1 MKAWFQKN
9 YKTIITLS
17 FLIPII
23 TVAVVS
29 ISHVTQWYGISNPFT
44 WAIYLSVGIEIA
56 ALSALAAI
64 SANMG
69 NKIYFP
75 FGIVTLIQFMGNIFF
90 AYSFID
96 VTASS
101 FKSWVEL
108 VSPLLEMT
116 GVEPTDF
123 IGHKRFLA
131 FLSGGMLPL
140 ISLSFLHMLVKFSE
154 EEKQVKL
161 PVDDKKEEN
170 IEKIDASDLI
180 GEISRVRLSEE
191 DLALLEE
198 RLLRTKQKEDYEK
211 LQKASL
217 KDEVTLNDEEIMER
231 AQKIE
236 FKRIAERMKRIGEI
250 QNEIRGNE
258 DNSDDPVGALA
269 NSEYRLKDEEDE
281 ELIKMKND
289 YFKRQAQYIKEKEEN
304 IVNLDKQDEVLKKIE
319 SWESNEI
326 DLTDEEIDQAIAEF
340 NELEMLETLEESSP
354 EPYLKAI
361 ELLEKLE
368 NEKIEQMYSIGEE
381 DEIPEV
387 DESWDVGVDPID
399 KDDEPVYQ
407 TESKELDN
415 MLNIVDEVI
424 EEKKK

>member
-1 MKAWFQKN
+1 MKVWFHNN
-9 YKTIITLS
+9 YKTIIILA

-29 ISHVTQWYGISNPFT
+29 ISHVTQWYGLSNPFT

-56 ALSALAAI
+56 ALSSLAAI

-69 NKIYFP
+69 KKIYFP
-75 FGIVTLIQFMGNIFF
+75 FGIVTLIQFIGNIFF

-108 VSPLLEMT
+108 VSPLLEIT

-131 FLSGGMLPL
+131 FFSGGMLPL

-154 EEKQVKL
+154 EERQVEVI
-161 PVDDKKEEN
+161 VDDKKEKE
-170 IEKIDASDLI
+170 EPTKVDASDLI

-191 DLALLEE
+191 DLTLLEE
-198 RLLRTKQKEDYEK
+198 RLLRTKPKEEYEK

-217 KDEVTLNDEEIMER
+217 KDEVTLSDEEILER

-236 FKRIAERMKRIGEI
+236 FKRIAERMKKIGEI
-250 QNEIRGNE
+250 QNEIRGYE
-258 DNSDDPVGALA
+258 DDSEDPVGALA
-269 NSEYRLKDEEDE
+269 NSEYRLEDE
-281 ELIKMKND
+281 
-289 YFKRQAQYIKEKEEN
+289 EEN

-340 NELEMLETLEESSP
+340 NQMEILEAMEESSL
-354 EPYLKAI
+354 EP
-361 ELLEKLE
+361 
-368 NEKIEQMYSIGEE
+368 
-381 DEIPEV
+381 DEA
-387 DESWDVGVDPID
+387 WDVGVDPID
-399 KDDEPVYQ
+399 KDDDPVYQ
-407 TESKELDN
+407 TDSKELDK
-415 MLNIVDEVI
+415 MLDIVDDVI
-424 EEKKK
+424 DEKKK

>member
-1 MKAWFQKN
+1 MKVWFHKN
-9 YKTIITLS
+9 YKTVIILA

-69 NKIYFP
+69 KKIYFP
-75 FGIVTLIQFMGNIFF
+75 FGIVTLIQFIGNIFF

-108 VSPLLEMT
+108 VSPLLEIT

-131 FLSGGMLPL
+131 FFSGGMLPL

-154 EEKQVKL
+154 AEKQVEL

-170 IEKIDASDLI
+170 IEKINASDLI
-180 GEISRVRLSEE
+180 GEISRVRLTEE

-198 RLLRTKQKEDYEK
+198 RLLRTKPKEEYEK

-217 KDEVTLNDEEIMER
+217 KDDVTLSDEEIVER

-250 QNEIRGNE
+250 QNEIRGYE
-258 DNSDDPVGALA
+258 DESEDPVGALA
-269 NSEYRLKDEEDE
+269 NSEHRLKVEDDEEF
-281 ELIKMKND
+281 IKMKND
-289 YFKRQAQYIKEKEEN
+289 YFQRQAQHMKEVEEDN
-304 IVNLDKQDEVLKKIE
+304 NLLILEKQAEALKKIE
-319 SWESNEI
+319 SWESDELN
-326 DLTDEEIDQAIAEF
+326 LTDEEIDQAIAEF
-340 NELEMLETLEESSP
+340 NELEMLEALEELSP
-354 EPYLKAI
+354 EP
-361 ELLEKLE
+361 
-368 NEKIEQMYSIGEE
+368 
-381 DEIPEV
+381 DEA
-387 DESWDVGVDPID
+387 WDVGVDPIG
-399 KDDEPVYQ
+399 KDDEPIYQ
-407 TESKELDN
+407 TDSKELDK
-415 MLNIVDEVI
+415 MLDIVDDAI
-424 EEKKK
+424 DEKKK

>member
-1 MKAWFQKN
+1 MKVWFHKN
-9 YKTIITLS
+9 YKTVIILA

-64 SANMG
+64 SVNMG
-69 NKIYFP
+69 KKIYFP
-75 FGIVTLIQFMGNIFF
+75 FGIVTLIQFIGNIFF

-154 EEKQVKL
+154 EENKVS
-161 PVDDKKEEN
+161 DKKEEN

-198 RLLRTKQKEDYEK
+198 RLLRTKPKEEYEK

-217 KDEVTLNDEEIMER
+217 KDDVTLSDEEIVER

-250 QNEIRGNE
+250 QNEIRGYE
-258 DNSDDPVGALA
+258 DESEDPVGALA
-269 NSEYRLKDEEDE
+269 NSEHRLKVEEDD
-281 ELIKMKND
+281 ELIKMRND
-289 YFKRQAQYIKEKEEN
+289 YFKRQAQHMKEVEEDN
-304 IVNLDKQDEVLKKIE
+304 NLLILEKQNEALKKIE
-319 SWESNEI
+319 SWESDELN
-326 DLTDEEIDQAIAEF
+326 LTDEEIDQAIAEF
-340 NELEMLETLEESSP
+340 NELEMLEALEESSP

-361 ELLEKLE
+361 EVLEKLE
-368 NEKIEQMYSIGEE
+368 NERIEQMYSMGE

-399 KDDEPVYQ
+399 KDDEPIYQ
-407 TESKELDN
+407 TDSKELDK
-415 MLNIVDEVI
+415 MLDIVDDAI
-424 EEKKK
+424 DEKKK

>member
-1 MKAWFQKN
+1 
-9 YKTIITLS
+9 
-17 FLIPII
+17 
-23 TVAVVS
+23 VVS

-69 NKIYFP
+69 KKIYFP
-75 FGIVTLIQFMGNIFF
+75 FGIVTLIQFIGNIFF

-108 VSPLLEMT
+108 VSPLLEIT

-131 FLSGGMLPL
+131 FFSGGMLPL

-154 EEKQVKL
+154 GERQVEL
-161 PVDDKKEEN
+161 VVDDKKEKE
-170 IEKIDASDLI
+170 EPTKVDASDLI

-191 DLALLEE
+191 DLTLLEE
-198 RLLRTKQKEDYEK
+198 RLLRTKPKEEYEK

-217 KDEVTLNDEEIMER
+217 KDEVTLSDEEILER

-236 FKRIAERMKRIGEI
+236 FKRIAERMKKIGEI
-250 QNEIRGNE
+250 QNEIRGYE
-258 DNSDDPVGALA
+258 DDSEDPVGALA
-269 NSEYRLKDEEDE
+269 NSEYRLED
-281 ELIKMKND
+281 
-289 YFKRQAQYIKEKEEN
+289 KEENN

-340 NELEMLETLEESSP
+340 NQMEILEALEESSP
-354 EPYLKAI
+354 EP
-361 ELLEKLE
+361 
-368 NEKIEQMYSIGEE
+368 
-381 DEIPEV
+381 DEA
-387 DESWDVGVDPID
+387 WDVGVDPID
-399 KDDEPVYQ
+399 KDDDPVYQ
-407 TESKELDN
+407 TDSKELDK
-415 MLNIVDEVI
+415 MLDIVDDVI
-424 EEKKK
+424 DEKKK

>member
-1 MKAWFQKN
+1 MKVWFHNN
-9 YKTIITLS
+9 YKTIIILA

-44 WAIYLSVGIEIA
+44 WAIYLSIGIEIA

-69 NKIYFP
+69 KKIYFP
-75 FGIVTLIQFMGNIFF
+75 FGIVTLIQFIGNIFF

-131 FLSGGMLPL
+131 FFSGGMLPL

-154 EEKQVKL
+154 NEKQIENI
-161 PVDDKKEEN
+161 VDDKKED

-191 DLALLEE
+191 DLSALEKH
-198 RLLRTKQKEDYEK
+198 LLNPPKPNETLVKAFDDYEK

-217 KDEVTLNDEEIMER
+217 KDEVTLSDEEIMER
-231 AQKIE
+231 AHKIE
-236 FKRIAERMKRIGEI
+236 FKRIAERMKKIGEI
-250 QNEIRGNE
+250 QNEIRGYE
-258 DNSDDPVGALA
+258 DNSEDPVGALA
-269 NSEYRLKDEEDE
+269 NSEYRLKDDDNDDE
-281 ELIKMKND
+281 LNKMRSD
-289 YFKRQAQYIKEKEEN
+289 YFKRQAEYMKETEEEN
-304 IVNLDKQDEVLKKIE
+304 VDIPDKKNEVLKKIE
-319 SWESNEI
+319 SWESDEI
-326 DLTDEEIDQAIAEF
+326 NLTDEEIDQAIAEF
-340 NELEMLETLEESSP
+340 NE
-354 EPYLKAI
+354 I
-361 ELLEKLE
+361 ELLEAIEDSSLE
-368 NEKIEQMYSIGEE
+368 P
-381 DEIPEV
+381 DET
-387 DESWDVGVDPID
+387 WDIGVDPID
-399 KDDEPVYQ
+399 KDDNPIYQ
-407 TESKELDN
+407 TDSKELDK
-415 MLNIVDEVI
+415 MLDIVDDAI
-424 EEKKK
+424 DEKKK

>member
-1 MKAWFQKN
+1 MKVWFHKN
-9 YKTIITLS
+9 YKTVIILA

-64 SANMG
+64 SVNMG
-69 NKIYFP
+69 KKIYFP
-75 FGIVTLIQFMGNIFF
+75 FGIVTLIQFIGNIFF

-131 FLSGGMLPL
+131 FFSGGMLPL

-154 EEKQVKL
+154 EENKVS
-161 PVDDKKEEN
+161 DKKEEN

-198 RLLRTKQKEDYEK
+198 RLLRTKPKEEYEK

-217 KDEVTLNDEEIMER
+217 KDDVTLSDEEIVER

-250 QNEIRGNE
+250 QNEIRGYE
-258 DNSDDPVGALA
+258 DESEDPVGALA
-269 NSEYRLKDEEDE
+269 NSEHRLKVEEDD
-281 ELIKMKND
+281 ELIKMRND
-289 YFKRQAQYIKEKEEN
+289 YFKRQAQHMKEVEEDN
-304 IVNLDKQDEVLKKIE
+304 NLLILEKQNEALKKIE
-319 SWESNEI
+319 SWESDELN
-326 DLTDEEIDQAIAEF
+326 LTDEEIDQAIAEF
-340 NELEMLETLEESSP
+340 NELEMLEALEESSP
-354 EPYLKAI
+354 ETYLNAI
-361 ELLEKLE
+361 ELLEKIE
-368 NEKIEQMYSIGEE
+368 NEKIEQMYSMGE

-387 DESWDVGVDPID
+387 DEAWDVGVDPID
-399 KDDEPVYQ
+399 KDDDPVYQ
-407 TESKELDN
+407 TDSKELDK
-415 MLNIVDEVI
+415 MLDIVDDVI
-424 EEKKK
+424 DEKKK

>member
-1 MKAWFQKN
+1 MKVWFHKN
-9 YKTIITLS
+9 YKTVIILA

-29 ISHVTQWYGISNPFT
+29 ISHVTKWYGISNPFT

-69 NKIYFP
+69 KKIYFP
-75 FGIVTLIQFMGNIFF
+75 FGIVTLIQFIGNVFF

-96 VTASS
+96 VAASS
-101 FKSWVEL
+101 FKSWFEL

-131 FLSGGMLPL
+131 FFSGGMLPL

-154 EEKQVKL
+154 AEKQVEL

-170 IEKIDASDLI
+170 TEKINASDLI

-198 RLLRTKQKEDYEK
+198 RLLRTKPKEDFEK

-217 KDEVTLNDEEIMER
+217 KDDVTLSDEEIVER

-236 FKRIAERMKRIGEI
+236 FKRIAERMKKIGEI
-250 QNEIRGNE
+250 QNEIRGYE
-258 DNSDDPVGALA
+258 DDSEDPVGALA
-269 NSEYRLKDEEDE
+269 NSEHRL
-281 ELIKMKND
+281 
-289 YFKRQAQYIKEKEEN
+289 
-304 IVNLDKQDEVLKKIE
+304 
-319 SWESNEI
+319 
-326 DLTDEEIDQAIAEF
+326 
-340 NELEMLETLEESSP
+340 
-354 EPYLKAI
+354 
-361 ELLEKLE
+361 
-368 NEKIEQMYSIGEE
+368 
-381 DEIPEV
+381 
-387 DESWDVGVDPID
+387 
-399 KDDEPVYQ
+399 
-407 TESKELDN
+407 
-415 MLNIVDEVI
+415 
-424 EEKKK
+424 

>member
-1 MKAWFQKN
+1 MKVWFHNN
-9 YKTIITLS
+9 YKTIIILA

-69 NKIYFP
+69 KKIYFP
-75 FGIVTLIQFMGNIFF
+75 FGIVTLIQFIGNIFF

-108 VSPLLEMT
+108 VSPLLEIT

-131 FLSGGMLPL
+131 FFSGGMLPL

-154 EEKQVKL
+154 EERQVEVI
-161 PVDDKKEEN
+161 VDDKKEE
-170 IEKIDASDLI
+170 EEPTKIDASDLI

-191 DLALLEE
+191 DLRLLEE
-198 RLLRTKQKEDYEK
+198 RLLNAKPKEEYEK

-217 KDEVTLNDEEIMER
+217 KDEKTLSDEEILER

-236 FKRIAERMKRIGEI
+236 FKRITERMKQIEKI
-250 QNEIRGNE
+250 QNEIRGYE
-258 DNSDDPVGALA
+258 DNSEDPVGAMA
-269 NSEYRLKDEEDE
+269 NSEYRLNDIELEDE
-281 ELIKMKND
+281 EEIFEEKISEESKTVD
-289 YFKRQAQYIKEKEEN
+289 VFK
-304 IVNLDKQDEVLKKIE
+304 DDIE
-319 SWESNEI
+319 LNF
-326 DLTDEEIDQAIAEF
+326 TDEEIDQAIAEF
-340 NELEMLETLEESSP
+340 NEIERLEALEESLEEPSP
-354 EPYLKAI
+354 EPYLNAI
-361 ELLEKLE
+361 ELLEKIE
-368 NEKIEQMYSIGEE
+368 NEKIEQMYSMDE

-387 DESWDVGVDPID
+387 DEAWDVGVDPID
-399 KDDEPVYQ
+399 KDDEPIYQ
-407 TESKELDN
+407 TDSKELDK
-415 MLNIVDEVI
+415 MLDIVDEAI
-424 EEKKK
+424 DEKKK

>member
-1 MKAWFQKN
+1 MKVWFHKN
-9 YKTIITLS
+9 YKTVIILA

-69 NKIYFP
+69 KKIYFP
-75 FGIVTLIQFMGNIFF
+75 FGIVTLIQFIGNIFF

-131 FLSGGMLPL
+131 FFSGGMLPL

-154 EEKQVKL
+154 EENKVS
-161 PVDDKKEEN
+161 DKKEEN

-198 RLLRTKQKEDYEK
+198 RLLRTKPKEEYEK

-217 KDEVTLNDEEIMER
+217 KDEVTLSDEEIVER

-250 QNEIRGNE
+250 QNEIRGYE
-258 DNSDDPVGALA
+258 DESEDPVGALA
-269 NSEYRLKDEEDE
+269 NSEHRLKVENDD
-281 ELIKMKND
+281 ELIKMRND
-289 YFKRQAQYIKEKEEN
+289 YFKRQAQHMKEVEEDN
-304 IVNLDKQDEVLKKIE
+304 NLLILEKQNEALKKIE
-319 SWESNEI
+319 SWESDELN
-326 DLTDEEIDQAIAEF
+326 LTDEEIDQAIAEF
-340 NELEMLETLEESSP
+340 NELEMLEALEESSP
-354 EPYLKAI
+354 EP
-361 ELLEKLE
+361 
-368 NEKIEQMYSIGEE
+368 
-381 DEIPEV
+381 DEA
-387 DESWDVGVDPID
+387 WDVGVDPID
-399 KDDEPVYQ
+399 KDDEPIYQ
-407 TESKELDN
+407 TDSKELDK
-415 MLNIVDEVI
+415 MLDIVDDVI
-424 EEKKK
+424 DEKKK

>member
-1 MKAWFQKN
+1 MKVWFHKN
-9 YKTIITLS
+9 YKTVIILA

-44 WAIYLSVGIEIA
+44 WAIYLSVGIEIS

-64 SANMG
+64 SVNMG
-69 NKIYFP
+69 KKIYFP
-75 FGIVTLIQFMGNIFF
+75 FGIVTLIQFIGNIFF

-154 EEKQVKL
+154 EENKVS
-161 PVDDKKEEN
+161 DKKEEN

-198 RLLRTKQKEDYEK
+198 RLLRTKPKEEYEK

-217 KDEVTLNDEEIMER
+217 KDDVTLSDEEIVER

-250 QNEIRGNE
+250 QNEIRGYE
-258 DNSDDPVGALA
+258 DESEDPVGALA
-269 NSEYRLKDEEDE
+269 NSEHRLKVEEDD
-281 ELIKMKND
+281 ELIKMRND
-289 YFKRQAQYIKEKEEN
+289 YFKRQAQHMKEVEEDN
-304 IVNLDKQDEVLKKIE
+304 NLLILEKQNEALKKIE
-319 SWESNEI
+319 SWESDELN
-326 DLTDEEIDQAIAEF
+326 LTDEEIDQAIAEF
-340 NELEMLETLEESSP
+340 NELEMLEALEESSP

-361 ELLEKLE
+361 EVLEKLE
-368 NEKIEQMYSIGEE
+368 NERIEQMYSMGE

-399 KDDEPVYQ
+399 KDDEPIYQ
-407 TESKELDN
+407 TDSKELDK
-415 MLNIVDEVI
+415 MLDIVDDAI
-424 EEKKK
+424 DEKKK

>member
-1 MKAWFQKN
+1 MKVWFHKN
-9 YKTIITLS
+9 YKTIIILA

-29 ISHVTQWYGISNPFT
+29 ISHVTKWYGLSNPFT

-69 NKIYFP
+69 KKIYFP
-75 FGIVTLIQFMGNIFF
+75 FGIVTLIQFIGNIFF

-131 FLSGGMLPL
+131 FFSGGMLPL

-154 EEKQVKL
+154 EENKVSEI
-161 PVDDKKEEN
+161 KEEN
-170 IEKIDASDLI
+170 IEKIDASDLM
-180 GEISRVRLSEE
+180 GEISRVRLSED
-191 DLALLEE
+191 DLSLLEKH
-198 RLLRTKQKEDYEK
+198 LLNPPKPNEELVKAKEEYEK
-211 LQKASL
+211 LQMASL
-217 KDEVTLNDEEIMER
+217 KDDVTLSDEEIVKR
-231 AQKIE
+231 AQEIE
-236 FKRIAERMKRIGEI
+236 LKRIHERMKRIQEI
-250 QNEIRGNE
+250 QDEIRGYE
-258 DNSDDPVGALA
+258 DDTEDPVGALA
-269 NSEYRLKDEEDE
+269 NSEYRLKEEPIVEDD

-289 YFKRQAQYIKEKEEN
+289 YFKRQSEYMKEKEEEE
-304 IVNLDKQDEVLKKIE
+304 NLIIPDKQIDVLKKIE
-319 SWESNEI
+319 SWESDELN
-326 DLTDEEIDQAIAEF
+326 LTDEEIDQAIAEF
-340 NELEMLETLEESSP
+340 NQMEILEAMEELSP
-354 EPYLKAI
+354 EP
-361 ELLEKLE
+361 
-368 NEKIEQMYSIGEE
+368 
-381 DEIPEV
+381 DET
-387 DESWDVGVDPID
+387 WDVGIDPIG

-407 TESKELDN
+407 TDSKELDN
-415 MLNIVDEVI
+415 MLNIVDNVI
-424 EEKKK
+424 DEKKK

>member
-1 MKAWFQKN
+1 MKVWFHNN
-9 YKTIITLS
+9 YKTIIILA

-69 NKIYFP
+69 KKIYFP
-75 FGIVTLIQFMGNIFF
+75 FGIVTLIQFIGNIFF

-108 VSPLLEMT
+108 VSPLLEIT

-131 FLSGGMLPL
+131 FFSGGMLPL

-154 EEKQVKL
+154 TERQVEVI
-161 PVDDKKEEN
+161 VDDKKEKE
-170 IEKIDASDLI
+170 EPTKIDASDLI
-180 GEISRVRLSEE
+180 GEISRVRFSEE
-191 DLALLEE
+191 DLAILEKHLLNPSKPNEALVNAHDE
-198 RLLRTKQKEDYEK
+198 YEK
-211 LQKASL
+211 IQKASL
-217 KDEVTLNDEEIMER
+217 KDEETLSDEEILER

-236 FKRIAERMKRIGEI
+236 FKRIAERMKKIGEI
-250 QNEIRGNE
+250 QNEIRGYE
-258 DNSDDPVGALA
+258 DNSEDPVGALA
-269 NSEYRLKDEEDE
+269 NSEYRLKDIEVDDEDE
-281 ELIKMKND
+281 EEIYEEKILEESKTVDVFND
-289 YFKRQAQYIKEKEEN
+289 
-304 IVNLDKQDEVLKKIE
+304 DIE
-319 SWESNEI
+319 LNF
-326 DLTDEEIDQAIAEF
+326 TDEEIDQAIAEF
-340 NELEMLETLEESSP
+340 NEIERLEALEESSP
-354 EPYLKAI
+354 EPYLNAI
-361 ELLEKLE
+361 ELLEKIE
-368 NEKIEQMYSIGEE
+368 NEKIEQMYSMDE

-387 DESWDVGVDPID
+387 DEAWDVGVDPID
-399 KDDEPVYQ
+399 KDDEPIYQ
-407 TESKELDN
+407 TDSKELDK
-415 MLNIVDEVI
+415 MLDIVDEAI
-424 EEKKK
+424 DEKKK

>member
-1 MKAWFQKN
+1 MKVWFHKN
-9 YKTIITLS
+9 YKTIIILA

-29 ISHVTQWYGISNPFT
+29 ISHVTQWYSISNPFT

-69 NKIYFP
+69 KKIYFP
-75 FGIVTLIQFMGNIFF
+75 FGIVTLIQFIGNIFF

-131 FLSGGMLPL
+131 FFSGGMLPL

-154 EEKQVKL
+154 EERQVEVI
-161 PVDDKKEEN
+161 VDDKKEKE
-170 IEKIDASDLI
+170 EPTKVDASDLI

-191 DLALLEE
+191 DLTLLEE
-198 RLLRTKQKEDYEK
+198 RLLHRKPKEEYEK

-217 KDEVTLNDEEIMER
+217 KDEVTLSDEEILER

-236 FKRIAERMKRIGEI
+236 FKRIAERMKKIGEI
-250 QNEIRGNE
+250 QNEIRGYE
-258 DNSDDPVGALA
+258 DDSEDPVGALA
-269 NSEYRLKDEEDE
+269 NSEYRLEDE
-281 ELIKMKND
+281 
-289 YFKRQAQYIKEKEEN
+289 EEN

-340 NELEMLETLEESSP
+340 NQMEILEAMEESSP
-354 EPYLKAI
+354 EP
-361 ELLEKLE
+361 
-368 NEKIEQMYSIGEE
+368 
-381 DEIPEV
+381 DEA
-387 DESWDVGVDPID
+387 WDVGIDPID
-399 KDDEPVYQ
+399 KDDDPVYQ
-407 TESKELDN
+407 TDSKELDK
-415 MLNIVDEVI
+415 MLDIVDDVI
-424 EEKKK
+424 DEKKK

>member
-1 MKAWFQKN
+1 MKVWFHKN
-9 YKTIITLS
+9 YKTIIILA

-44 WAIYLSVGIEIA
+44 WAIYLSIGIEIA

-69 NKIYFP
+69 KKIYFP
-75 FGIVTLIQFMGNIFF
+75 FGIVTLIQFIGNVFF

-131 FLSGGMLPL
+131 FFSGGMLPL

-154 EEKQVKL
+154 GGKQVEL
-161 PVDDKKEEN
+161 IVDDKKEEN
-170 IEKIDASDLI
+170 IEKIDASVLI

-198 RLLRTKQKEDYEK
+198 RLLQTKPKEEYEK

-217 KDEVTLNDEEIMER
+217 KDDDTLSDEEIMER

-236 FKRIAERMKRIGEI
+236 FKRITERMKEIEKI
-250 QNEIRGNE
+250 QNEIRGYE
-258 DNSDDPVGALA
+258 DESEDPVGALA
-269 NSEYRLKDEEDE
+269 NSEHRLKVEEDDEEF
-281 ELIKMKND
+281 IKMKND
-289 YFKRQAQYIKEKEEN
+289 YFKRQSQHMKEVEEDN
-304 IVNLDKQDEVLKKIE
+304 NRLILEKQNEALKKIE
-319 SWESNEI
+319 SWESDELN
-326 DLTDEEIDQAIAEF
+326 LTDEEIDQAIAEF

-354 EPYLKAI
+354 EP
-361 ELLEKLE
+361 
-368 NEKIEQMYSIGEE
+368 
-381 DEIPEV
+381 DEA
-387 DESWDVGVDPID
+387 WDIGVDPIID
-399 KDDEPVYQ
+399 NFDEPVYQ
-407 TESKELDN
+407 TDSKELDK
-415 MLNIVDEVI
+415 MLDIVDEAI
-424 EEKKK
+424 DEKKK

>member
-1 MKAWFQKN
+1 MKVWFHKN
-9 YKTIITLS
+9 YKTLIIS
-17 FLIPII
+17 AFLIPIM

-69 NKIYFP
+69 KKIYFP
-75 FGIVTLIQFMGNIFF
+75 FGIVTLIQFIGNIFF

-108 VSPLLEMT
+108 VSPLLEIT

-131 FLSGGMLPL
+131 FFSGGMLPL

-154 EEKQVKL
+154 EDKQVEFI
-161 PVDDKKEEN
+161 VDEKKEEE

-191 DLALLEE
+191 DLAILEKHLLNPP
-198 RLLRTKQKEDYEK
+198 KPNEDLVKANDEYEK

-217 KDEVTLNDEEIMER
+217 KETNTLSDEEIVER
-231 AQKIE
+231 ARQIE
-236 FKRIAERMKRIGEI
+236 LKRINERMKRIAEI
-250 QNEIRGNE
+250 QNEIRGHE
-258 DNSDDPVGALA
+258 DESEDPVGALA
-269 NSEYRLKDEEDE
+269 NSEYRLKEEE
-281 ELIKMKND
+281 E
-289 YFKRQAQYIKEKEEN
+289 
-304 IVNLDKQDEVLKKIE
+304 
-319 SWESNEI
+319 
-326 DLTDEEIDQAIAEF
+326 EEIPFSDEFISEAIAEF
-340 NELEMLETLEESSP
+340 NQDSIDEM
-354 EPYLKAI
+354 
-361 ELLEKLE
+361 
-368 NEKIEQMYSIGEE
+368 
-381 DEIPEV
+381 V
-387 DESWDVGVDPID
+387 DESWDVGVEPID
-399 KDDEPVYQ
+399 IETDEPVYQ
-407 TESKELDN
+407 TESKELDKIID
-415 MLNIVDEVI
+415 IVDDVI
-424 EEKKK
+424 DEKKK

>member
-1 MKAWFQKN
+1 MKVWFHKN
-9 YKTIITLS
+9 YKTIIILA

-69 NKIYFP
+69 KKIYFP
-75 FGIVTLIQFMGNIFF
+75 FGIVTLIQFIGNIFF

-108 VSPLLEMT
+108 VSPLLELT
-116 GVEPTDF
+116 GVEPTDY

-131 FLSGGMLPL
+131 FFSGGMLPL

-154 EEKQVKL
+154 GERQSEII
-161 PVDDKKEEN
+161 VDSKKEED
-170 IEKIDASDLI
+170 EPVKIDASDLI
-180 GEISRVRLSEE
+180 GEISRVRLSEK

-198 RLLRTKQKEDYEK
+198 RLLHTKPKEEHGK

-217 KDEVTLNDEEIMER
+217 KDESTLSDEEILER

-236 FKRIAERMKRIGEI
+236 FKRITERMKKIEEI
-250 QNEIRGNE
+250 QNEIRGYE
-258 DNSDDPVGALA
+258 DESEDPVGALS
-269 NSEYRLKDEEDE
+269 NSEYRLKDDEFEEDDVNFEEKINEEPKIVQTYKNDDDE
-281 ELIKMKND
+281 ELIKMKNE
-289 YFKRQAQYIKEKEEN
+289 YFKRQNEYMKEDDILLN
-304 IVNLDKQDEVLKKIE
+304 
-319 SWESNEI
+319 
-326 DLTDEEIDQAIAEF
+326 LTDEEIDQAIAEF
-340 NELEMLETLEESSP
+340 NEVEMLEALEELEESSP
-354 EPYLKAI
+354 EP
-361 ELLEKLE
+361 
-368 NEKIEQMYSIGEE
+368 
-381 DEIPEV
+381 DEA
-387 DESWDVGVDPID
+387 WDVGVDPID

-407 TESKELDN
+407 TDSKELDK
-415 MLNIVDEVI
+415 MLDIVDDVI
-424 EEKKK
+424 DEKKK

>member
-1 MKAWFQKN
+1 MKVWFHNN
-9 YKTIITLS
+9 YKTIIILA

-69 NKIYFP
+69 KKIYFP
-75 FGIVTLIQFMGNIFF
+75 FGIVTLIQFIGNIFF

-108 VSPLLEMT
+108 VSPLLEIT

-131 FLSGGMLPL
+131 FFSGGMLPL

-154 EEKQVKL
+154 GERQVEL
-161 PVDDKKEEN
+161 VVDDKKEKE
-170 IEKIDASDLI
+170 EPTKVDASDLI

-191 DLALLEE
+191 DLRLLEE
-198 RLLRTKQKEDYEK
+198 RLLNAKPKEEYEK

-217 KDEVTLNDEEIMER
+217 KDEKTLSDEEILER

-236 FKRIAERMKRIGEI
+236 FKRIAERMKKIGEI
-250 QNEIRGNE
+250 QNEIRGYE
-258 DNSDDPVGALA
+258 DDSEDPVGALA
-269 NSEYRLKDEEDE
+269 NSEYRLKDIEVDDEDE
-281 ELIKMKND
+281 EEIYEEKILEESKTVDVFND
-289 YFKRQAQYIKEKEEN
+289 
-304 IVNLDKQDEVLKKIE
+304 DIE
-319 SWESNEI
+319 LNF
-326 DLTDEEIDQAIAEF
+326 TDEEIDQAIAEF
-340 NELEMLETLEESSP
+340 NEIERLEALEESSP
-354 EPYLKAI
+354 EPYLNAI
-361 ELLEKLE
+361 ELLEKIE
-368 NEKIEQMYSIGEE
+368 NEKIEQMYSMDE

-387 DESWDVGVDPID
+387 DEAWDVGVDPID
-399 KDDEPVYQ
+399 KDDEPIYQ
-407 TESKELDN
+407 TDSKELDK
-415 MLNIVDEVI
+415 MLDIVDEAI
-424 EEKKK
+424 DEKKK

>member
-1 MKAWFQKN
+1 MKVWFHKN
-9 YKTIITLS
+9 YKTVIILA

-69 NKIYFP
+69 KKIYFP
-75 FGIVTLIQFMGNIFF
+75 FGIVTLIQFIGNVFF

-131 FLSGGMLPL
+131 FFSGGMLPL

-154 EEKQVKL
+154 EENKVS
-161 PVDDKKEEN
+161 DKKEEN

-198 RLLRTKQKEDYEK
+198 RLLRTKPKEEYEK

-217 KDEVTLNDEEIMER
+217 KDEVTLSDEEIVER

-250 QNEIRGNE
+250 QNEIRGYE
-258 DNSDDPVGALA
+258 DESEDPVGALA
-269 NSEYRLKDEEDE
+269 NSEHRLKVENDD
-281 ELIKMKND
+281 ELIKMRND
-289 YFKRQAQYIKEKEEN
+289 YFKRQAQHMKEVEEDN
-304 IVNLDKQDEVLKKIE
+304 NLLILEKQNEALKKIE
-319 SWESNEI
+319 SWESDELN
-326 DLTDEEIDQAIAEF
+326 LTDEEIDQAIAEF
-340 NELEMLETLEESSP
+340 NELEMLEALEESSP
-354 EPYLKAI
+354 EP
-361 ELLEKLE
+361 
-368 NEKIEQMYSIGEE
+368 
-381 DEIPEV
+381 DEA
-387 DESWDVGVDPID
+387 WDVGVDPID
-399 KDDEPVYQ
+399 KDDEPIYQ
-407 TESKELDN
+407 TDSKELDK
-415 MLNIVDEVI
+415 MLDIVDDVI
-424 EEKKK
+424 DEKKK

>member
-1 MKAWFQKN
+1 MKVWFHKN
-9 YKTIITLS
+9 YKTIIILA

-29 ISHVTQWYGISNPFT
+29 ISHVTKWYGISNPFT

-69 NKIYFP
+69 KKIYFP
-75 FGIVTLIQFMGNIFF
+75 FGIVTLIQFIGNIFF

-131 FLSGGMLPL
+131 FFSGGMLPL

-154 EEKQVKL
+154 EENKVSEI
-161 PVDDKKEEN
+161 KEEN
-170 IEKIDASDLI
+170 IEKIDASDLM
-180 GEISRVRLSEE
+180 GEISRVRLSED
-191 DLALLEE
+191 DLSLLEKH
-198 RLLRTKQKEDYEK
+198 LLNPPKPNEELVKAKEEYEK
-211 LQKASL
+211 LQMASL
-217 KDEVTLNDEEIMER
+217 KDDVTLSDEEIVKR
-231 AQKIE
+231 AQEIE
-236 FKRIAERMKRIGEI
+236 LKRIHERMKRIQEI
-250 QNEIRGNE
+250 QDEIRGYE
-258 DNSDDPVGALA
+258 DDTEDPVGALA
-269 NSEYRLKDEEDE
+269 NSEYRLKEEPIVEDD

-289 YFKRQAQYIKEKEEN
+289 YFKRQSEYMKEKEEEE
-304 IVNLDKQDEVLKKIE
+304 NLIIPDKQIDVLKKIE
-319 SWESNEI
+319 SWESDELN
-326 DLTDEEIDQAIAEF
+326 LTDEEIDQAIAEF
-340 NELEMLETLEESSP
+340 NQMEILEAMEELSP
-354 EPYLKAI
+354 EP
-361 ELLEKLE
+361 
-368 NEKIEQMYSIGEE
+368 
-381 DEIPEV
+381 DET
-387 DESWDVGVDPID
+387 WDVGIDPIG

-407 TESKELDN
+407 TDSKELDN
-415 MLNIVDEVI
+415 MLNIVDNVI
-424 EEKKK
+424 DEKKK

>member
-1 MKAWFQKN
+1 MKVWFHKN
-9 YKTIITLS
+9 YKTIIILA

-29 ISHVTQWYGISNPFT
+29 ISHVTKWYGISNPFT

-69 NKIYFP
+69 KKIYFP
-75 FGIVTLIQFMGNIFF
+75 FGIVTLIQFIGNVFF

-96 VTASS
+96 VTAST

-131 FLSGGMLPL
+131 FFSGGMLPL

-154 EEKQVKL
+154 EENKVS
-161 PVDDKKEEN
+161 DIKEEKT
-170 IEKIDASDLI
+170 EKIDASDLV
-180 GEISRVRLSEE
+180 GEISRVRLSED
-191 DLALLEE
+191 DLAILEKHLLNPSKPNEE
-198 RLLRTKQKEDYEK
+198 LIKANDEYEK

-217 KDEVTLNDEEIMER
+217 KDAVTLSDEEIMKR
-231 AQKIE
+231 AQEIE
-236 FKRIAERMKRIGEI
+236 FKRIAERMKKIGEI
-250 QNEIRGNE
+250 QNQIRGYE
-258 DNSDDPVGALA
+258 DNSEDPVGALA
-269 NSEYRLKDEEDE
+269 NSEYRLKEEEPIVEDD

-289 YFKRQAQYIKEKEEN
+289 YFKRQSQYMKEKEEEE
-304 IVNLDKQDEVLKKIE
+304 NLIIPDKTIDALKKIE
-319 SWESNEI
+319 SWESDELN
-326 DLTDEEIDQAIAEF
+326 LTDEEIDQAIAEF
-340 NELEMLETLEESSP
+340 NQMEILEALEESSP
-354 EPYLKAI
+354 EP
-361 ELLEKLE
+361 
-368 NEKIEQMYSIGEE
+368 
-381 DEIPEV
+381 DET
-387 DESWDVGVDPID
+387 WDIGVDPID

-407 TESKELDN
+407 TDSKELDN
-415 MLNIVDEVI
+415 MLNIVDNVI
-424 EEKKK
+424 DEKKK

>member
-1 MKAWFQKN
+1 MKVWFHKN
-9 YKTIITLS
+9 YKTIIILA

-69 NKIYFP
+69 KKIYFP
-75 FGIVTLIQFMGNIFF
+75 FGIVTLIQFIGNVFF

-108 VSPLLEMT
+108 VSPLLELT

-131 FLSGGMLPL
+131 FFSGGMLPL

-154 EEKQVKL
+154 GERQSEII
-161 PVDDKKEEN
+161 VDDKKEE
-170 IEKIDASDLI
+170 EEPTKIDASDLI
-180 GEISRVRLSEE
+180 GEISRVRLSDE
-191 DLALLEE
+191 DLKLLEE
-198 RLLRTKQKEDYEK
+198 RLLNVKPKEEYEK

-217 KDEVTLNDEEIMER
+217 KDEETLSDEEILER

-236 FKRIAERMKRIGEI
+236 FKRITERMKQIEKI
-250 QNEIRGNE
+250 QNEIRGYE
-258 DNSDDPVGALA
+258 DNSEDPVGALA
-269 NSEYRLKDEEDE
+269 NSEYRLNDIEVEDE
-281 ELIKMKND
+281 EEIIEEKISEESKTVD
-289 YFKRQAQYIKEKEEN
+289 VFK
-304 IVNLDKQDEVLKKIE
+304 DDIE
-319 SWESNEI
+319 LNF
-326 DLTDEEIDQAIAEF
+326 TDEEIDQAIAEF
-340 NELEMLETLEESSP
+340 NEIERLEALEESLEETSP
-354 EPYLKAI
+354 EPYLNAI

-368 NEKIEQMYSIGEE
+368 NEKIEQIYSMGE

-387 DESWDVGVDPID
+387 DETWDVGVDPID

-407 TESKELDN
+407 TDSKELDK
-415 MLNIVDEVI
+415 MLDIVDDVI
-424 EEKKK
+424 DEKKK

>member
-1 MKAWFQKN
+1 MKVWFHKN
-9 YKTIITLS
+9 YKTVIILA

-69 NKIYFP
+69 KKIYFP
-75 FGIVTLIQFMGNIFF
+75 FGIVTLIQFIGNIFF

-108 VSPLLEMT
+108 VSPLLELT

-131 FLSGGMLPL
+131 FFSGGMLPL

-154 EEKQVKL
+154 GERQSEII
-161 PVDDKKEEN
+161 VDDKKEE
-170 IEKIDASDLI
+170 EEPTKIDASDLI
-180 GEISRVRLSEE
+180 GEISRVRLSDE
-191 DLALLEE
+191 DLRLLEE
-198 RLLRTKQKEDYEK
+198 RLLNVKPKEEYEK

-217 KDEVTLNDEEIMER
+217 KDEVTLSDEEIIER

-236 FKRIAERMKRIGEI
+236 FKRIAERMKQIEKI
-250 QNEIRGNE
+250 QNEIRGYEDDNE
-258 DNSDDPVGALA
+258 DPVGALA
-269 NSEYRLKDEEDE
+269 NSEYRLKDIEIDDEDE
-281 ELIKMKND
+281 EKISEELKTVDVFND
-289 YFKRQAQYIKEKEEN
+289 
-304 IVNLDKQDEVLKKIE
+304 DIE
-319 SWESNEI
+319 LNF
-326 DLTDEEIDQAIAEF
+326 TDEEIDQAIAEF
-340 NELEMLETLEESSP
+340 NEIERLEALEESLEESLKESLEEPSP
-354 EPYLKAI
+354 EP
-361 ELLEKLE
+361 
-368 NEKIEQMYSIGEE
+368 
-381 DEIPEV
+381 DEA
-387 DESWDVGVDPID
+387 WDVGIDPID

-407 TESKELDN
+407 TDSKELDK
-415 MLNIVDEVI
+415 MLDIVDDVI
-424 EEKKK
+424 DEKKK

>member
-1 MKAWFQKN
+1 MKVWFHKN
-9 YKTIITLS
+9 YKTIIILA

-69 NKIYFP
+69 KKIYFP
-75 FGIVTLIQFMGNIFF
+75 FGIVTLIQFIGNIFF

-108 VSPLLEMT
+108 VSPLLELT

-131 FLSGGMLPL
+131 FFSGGMLPL

-154 EEKQVKL
+154 EERQIEVI
-161 PVDDKKEEN
+161 VDDKKEKE
-170 IEKIDASDLI
+170 EPTKVDASDLI
-180 GEISRVRLSEE
+180 GEISRVRLSED
-191 DLALLEE
+191 DLRLLEE
-198 RLLRTKQKEDYEK
+198 RLLNVKPKEEYEK

-217 KDEVTLNDEEIMER
+217 KDEVTLSDEEILER

-236 FKRIAERMKRIGEI
+236 FKRITERMKQIEKI
-250 QNEIRGNE
+250 QNEIRGYE
-258 DNSDDPVGALA
+258 DNSEDPVGALA
-269 NSEYRLKDEEDE
+269 NSEYRLNDIEVDDEEKISE
-281 ELIKMKND
+281 ESKTVD
-289 YFKRQAQYIKEKEEN
+289 VFK
-304 IVNLDKQDEVLKKIE
+304 DDIE
-319 SWESNEI
+319 LNF
-326 DLTDEEIDQAIAEF
+326 TDEEIDQAIAEF
-340 NELEMLETLEESSP
+340 NEIERLEALEESLEETSP
-354 EPYLKAI
+354 ESYLNAI

-368 NEKIEQMYSIGEE
+368 NEKIEQMYSMDE

-387 DESWDVGVDPID
+387 DETWDVGVDPID

-407 TESKELDN
+407 TDSKELDK
-415 MLNIVDEVI
+415 MLDIVDDVI
-424 EEKKK
+424 DEKKK

>member
-1 MKAWFQKN
+1 MKVWFHNN
-9 YKTIITLS
+9 YKTIIILA

-69 NKIYFP
+69 KKIYFP
-75 FGIVTLIQFMGNIFF
+75 FGIVTLIQFIGNIFF

-108 VSPLLEMT
+108 VSPLLEIT

-131 FLSGGMLPL
+131 FFSGGMLPL

-154 EEKQVKL
+154 TERQVEVI
-161 PVDDKKEEN
+161 VDDKKEE
-170 IEKIDASDLI
+170 EEPTKIDASDLI
-180 GEISRVRLSEE
+180 GEISRVRFSEE
-191 DLALLEE
+191 DLAILEKHLLNPPKPNEALVNAHDE
-198 RLLRTKQKEDYEK
+198 YEK
-211 LQKASL
+211 IQKASL
-217 KDEVTLNDEEIMER
+217 KDEETLSDEEILER

-236 FKRIAERMKRIGEI
+236 FKRIAERMKKIGEI
-250 QNEIRGNE
+250 QNEIRGYE
-258 DNSDDPVGALA
+258 DNSEDPVGALA
-269 NSEYRLKDEEDE
+269 NSEYRLKDIEVDDEDE
-281 ELIKMKND
+281 EEIYEEKILEESKTVDVFND
-289 YFKRQAQYIKEKEEN
+289 
-304 IVNLDKQDEVLKKIE
+304 DIE
-319 SWESNEI
+319 LNF
-326 DLTDEEIDQAIAEF
+326 TDEEIDQAIAEF
-340 NELEMLETLEESSP
+340 NEIERLEALEESSP
-354 EPYLKAI
+354 EPYLNAI
-361 ELLEKLE
+361 ELLEKIE
-368 NEKIEQMYSIGEE
+368 NEKIEQMYSMDE

-387 DESWDVGVDPID
+387 DEAWDVGVDPID
-399 KDDEPVYQ
+399 KDDEPIYQ
-407 TESKELDN
+407 TDSKELDK
-415 MLNIVDEVI
+415 MLDIVDEAI
-424 EEKKK
+424 DEKKK

>member
-1 MKAWFQKN
+1 MKVWFHNN
-9 YKTIITLS
+9 YKTIIILA

-69 NKIYFP
+69 KKIYFP
-75 FGIVTLIQFMGNIFF
+75 FGIVTLIQFIGNIFF

-108 VSPLLEMT
+108 VSPLLEIT

-131 FLSGGMLPL
+131 FFSGGMLPL

-154 EEKQVKL
+154 TERQVEVI
-161 PVDDKKEEN
+161 VDDKKEKE
-170 IEKIDASDLI
+170 EPTKIDASDLI
-180 GEISRVRLSEE
+180 GEISRVRFSEE
-191 DLALLEE
+191 DLAILEKHLLNPPKPNEALVNAHDE
-198 RLLRTKQKEDYEK
+198 YEK
-211 LQKASL
+211 IQKASL
-217 KDEVTLNDEEIMER
+217 KDEETLSDEEILER

-236 FKRIAERMKRIGEI
+236 FKRIAERMKKIGEI
-250 QNEIRGNE
+250 QNEIRGYE
-258 DNSDDPVGALA
+258 DNSEDPVGALA
-269 NSEYRLKDEEDE
+269 NSEYRLKDIEVDDEDE
-281 ELIKMKND
+281 EEIYEEKILEESKTVDVFND
-289 YFKRQAQYIKEKEEN
+289 
-304 IVNLDKQDEVLKKIE
+304 DIE
-319 SWESNEI
+319 LNF
-326 DLTDEEIDQAIAEF
+326 TDEEIDQAIAEF
-340 NELEMLETLEESSP
+340 NEIERLEALEESSP
-354 EPYLKAI
+354 EPYLNAI
-361 ELLEKLE
+361 ELLEKIE
-368 NEKIEQMYSIGEE
+368 NEKIEQMYSMDE

-387 DESWDVGVDPID
+387 DEAWDVGVDPID
-399 KDDEPVYQ
+399 KDDEPIYQ
-407 TESKELDN
+407 TDSKELDK
-415 MLNIVDEVI
+415 MLDIVDEAI
-424 EEKKK
+424 DEKKK